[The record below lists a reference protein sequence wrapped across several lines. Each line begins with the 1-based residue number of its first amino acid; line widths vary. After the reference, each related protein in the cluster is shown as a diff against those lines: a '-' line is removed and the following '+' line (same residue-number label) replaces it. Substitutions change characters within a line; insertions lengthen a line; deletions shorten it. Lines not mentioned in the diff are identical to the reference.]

1 MSACQIDTRALF
13 DNLDR
18 LDRLIMAAGGI
29 EAALLAAAQP
39 SAVSGLSAM
48 DCEGLS
54 TLLDML
60 REDFQR
66 TSQRL
71 TEITMPLRRLAA

>member
-1 MSACQIDTRALF
+1 MSACQIDKQALR
-13 DNLDR
+13 DDLER

-39 SAVSGLSAM
+39 GASSGLGNRE
-48 DCEGLS
+48 CECLS

-71 TEITMPLRRLAA
+71 WDVTAPLRRQAA